1 MVVHIDQALVHA
13 RLSPEVAENRS
24 SAVYGSGHDA
34 TNVAGT
40 LTDGAHNA
48 PLIADRSPLYNQ
60 AGSDFLSLNS
70 LPRVHRTVKDDT
82 VKCRVDD
89 QVSVNDEA

>member
-24 SAVYGSGHDA
+24 NAVYGSAHDA
-34 TNVAGT
+34 TSVAGA
-40 LTDGAHNA
+40 LADGVHNA
-48 PLIADRSPLYNQ
+48 SLIADRNPLYNP
-60 AGSDFLSLNS
+60 AASDFLSLNN

-82 VKCRVDD
+82 VKC
-89 QVSVNDEA
+89 